1 MAVKKAPDKQ
11 PEEKLLEK
19 PIAQAKPQAPAA
31 RTNQAAFY
39 MYIGPAIRGLI
50 SSNAIYRKDE
60 LKRLDDALA
69 KYPDIKHLLIPGEQL
84 GAARIAIKKPDSF
97 LSVVYNRL
105 AKQA

>member
-19 PIAQAKPQAPAA
+19 PIAQAKPKAPVA

-39 MYIGPAIRGLI
+39 MYIGPSIRGLI
-50 SSNAIYRKDE
+50 SKNAIYPRKD

-69 KYPDIKHLLIPGEQL
+69 KHPDIKHLLIPDNQL

-97 LSVVYNRL
+97 LAVVYDRL
-105 AKQA
+105 AEKA